1 MGQQIP
7 KTRVLIVGGSGF
19 LGSHVMRHC
28 ARMDLMVFGTSAHAR
43 RQNPLTVDISDRAQ
57 ILEAVK
63 LSRPDCV
70 INCAAMADVD
80 ECERNPE
87 MARAVNSV
95 GAKNLAEVCSENG
108 IRLVH
113 VSTDS
118 VFDGRRGGYSE
129 ESEPNPLNVYSKTKV
144 EGERFVSSTMTDYV
158 IARTNF
164 YGLNGSGK
172 GLLNWIVRGLVESKE
187 MIGFDDVVF
196 NPLWA
201 GDLASCLVE
210 LVSVKFRGM
219 LNCAGDQVL
228 SKYKFAQAVADAL
241 GYRDAKIKR
250 GSSDDIPLLT
260 RRPKRTHLL
269 NEKMSA
275 LLKTKI
281 HSLEE
286 VLRDPSFD
294 IYRFKKT

>member
-1 MGQQIP
+1 MGQQLP
-7 KTRVLIVGGSGF
+7 KIRVLVVGGSGF
-19 LGSHVMRHC
+19 LGSYVMEHC
-28 ARMDLMVFGTSAHAR
+28 ARMDLLVFGTSAHAR
-43 RQNPLTVDISDRAQ
+43 RQTLLTVDISDRAQ

-95 GAKNLAEVCSENG
+95 GAKNVAGVCSKNG

-129 ESEPNPLNVYSKTKV
+129 ESEPNPINVYSKTKL
-144 EGERFVSSTMTDYV
+144 EGERFISSTMTDYV
-158 IARTNF
+158 ITRTSF
-164 YGLNGSGK
+164 YGLNGSGR

-187 MIGFDDVVF
+187 MVGFDDVVF
-196 NPLWA
+196 NPLWV

-210 LVSVKFRGM
+210 LVSTKFRGA

-228 SKYKFAQAVADAL
+228 SKYKFVQVVADAL
-241 GYRDAKIKR
+241 GYRDARIRK
-250 GSSDDIPLLT
+250 GSSADIPFLA

-269 NEKMSA
+269 NEKMCA

-281 HSLEE
+281 HSLED
-286 VLRDPSFD
+286 VLSEPSFD

>member
-1 MGQQIP
+1 
-7 KTRVLIVGGSGF
+7 
-19 LGSHVMRHC
+19 
-28 ARMDLMVFGTSAHAR
+28 MDLAVFGTSTHA
-43 RQNPLTVDISDRAQ
+43 QGHPLLTVDILDRAQ
-57 ILEAVK
+57 ILKAIK
-63 LSRPDCV
+63 LSSPDCV
-70 INCAAMADVD
+70 INCAAMADVE

-118 VFDGRRGGYSE
+118 VFDGMRGGYSE
-129 ESEPNPLNVYSKTKV
+129 ESVPNPLNAYSRTKL
-144 EGERFVSSTMTDYV
+144 EGELFVSSTMTDHV
-158 IARTNF
+158 IARTSF
-164 YGLNGSGK
+164 YGLNRSGR
-172 GLLNWIVRGLVESKE
+172 GLLNWIIQGLVESKE
-187 MIGFDDVVF
+187 MVGFDDVVF
-196 NPLWA
+196 NPLWV

-210 LVSVKFRGM
+210 LAGNKFRGA

-228 SKYKFAQAVADAL
+228 SKYKFTQVVADAL
-241 GYRDAKIKR
+241 GYPDARIKK
-250 GSSDDIPLLT
+250 GSCDDIPFLA

-269 NEKMSA
+269 NEKMRT